1 MPHKSQEARNEYM
14 RDYKVR
20 RRADPAF
27 KERERERERERYA
40 ERNEQTRDQRLSK
53 NARYREKNR
62 EHLAA
67 KERERSMRIKTAN
80 PEAFTE
86 ASRARAR
93 AWRES
98 HRDDEQIKEANR
110 VRSRRNYQKVKSC
123 EDFKASNRAKAKNWY
138 EKNTERAQ
146 ESARK
151 RWAERYKS
159 DIQFKLGLCL
169 RRRLYMAVRNNHR
182 SGLAVRE
189 LGCSIAEL
197 KEHLERQ
204 FADGMTW
211 GNWGR
216 DGWHIDH
223 VRPLA
228 SFDLEDPEQVKAACH
243 FTNLQPLW
251 SKDNIRKG
259 NTFVE

>member
-1 MPHKSQEARNEYM
+1 MPSGQECAQALGGALQIRHS
-14 RDYKVR
+14 VR
-20 RRADPAF
+20 LVYAF
-27 KERERERERERYA
+27 
-40 ERNEQTRDQRLSK
+40 
-53 NARYREKNR
+53 
-62 EHLAA
+62 
-67 KERERSMRIKTAN
+67 
-80 PEAFTE
+80 
-86 ASRARAR
+86 
-93 AWRES
+93 
-98 HRDDEQIKEANR
+98 
-110 VRSRRNYQKVKSC
+110 VV
-123 EDFKASNRAKAKNWY
+123 
-138 EKNTERAQ
+138 
-146 ESARK
+146 
-151 RWAERYKS
+151 
-159 DIQFKLGLCL
+159 
-169 RRRLYMAVRNNHR
+169 RLYAAVRNNHR
-182 SGLAVRE
+182 SGFAVRE

-259 NTFVE
+259 NMLVE

>member
-27 KERERERERERYA
+27 KQRERERERERYA
-40 ERNEQTRDQRLSK
+40 ERKEQTRDQRLSK

-86 ASRARAR
+86 ASRARSR

-138 EKNTERAQ
+138 EKNAERAQ

-182 SGLAVRE
+182 SGFAVRE

-211 GNWGR
+211 GNWGAT
-216 DGWHIDH
+216 GGTSTMC
-223 VRPLA
+223 A
-228 SFDLEDPEQVKAACH
+228 
-243 FTNLQPLW
+243 LW
-251 SKDNIRKG
+251 RVSI
-259 NTFVE
+259 